1 MLDGSPIQFGLAK
14 IAAIDRIRGV
24 SRIIDF
30 GGLNQKVTRL
40 SSLHLRLPPEPGSVK
55 QLLAPLLH
63 FLIH

>member
-30 GGLNQKVTRL
+30 GGLNQKVTR
-40 SSLHLRLPPEPGSVK
+40 SE
-55 QLLAPLLH
+55 LLG
-63 FLIH
+63 